1 LKIWKFDLIHPF
13 KDDDPVILFWNNR
26 AGSNPVIHRSRGD
39 FLWITHSVLNM
50 MFICSQRYFWATRM
64 IDSALLFDNAK
75 GQV

>member
-1 LKIWKFDLIHPF
+1 MT
-13 KDDDPVILFWNNR
+13 ILLFCFGITGL
-26 AGSNPVIHRSRGD
+26 AVNPAIHRSRGD

-64 IDSALLFDNAK
+64 IGSALLFDNAK